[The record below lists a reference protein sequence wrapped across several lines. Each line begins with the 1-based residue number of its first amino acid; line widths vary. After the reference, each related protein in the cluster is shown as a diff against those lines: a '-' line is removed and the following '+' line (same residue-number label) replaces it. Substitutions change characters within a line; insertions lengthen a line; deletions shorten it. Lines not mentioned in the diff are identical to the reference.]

1 MKPFIKEFC
10 KRGLLVCAGGP
21 VVLAIIYGLSDGAI
35 TLQASKVCIE
45 ILTITLMSFI
55 AAGITAVYQIERLP
69 LLWAILLHGSVL
81 YVDYLGIYMLNGWL
95 QASNVIIFTA
105 IFVAGYALI
114 WLIIYLA
121 TRRNAKQ
128 LNQKIGK

>member
-10 KRGLLVCAGGP
+10 KRGLLFCAGGP
-21 VVLAIIYGLSDGAI
+21 VILAIIYGLSDGAI

-45 ILTITLMSFI
+45 ILTITLMAFI
-55 AAGITAVYQIERLP
+55 AAGITAIYQIERLP
-69 LLWAILLHGSVL
+69 LLWAVLLHGSVL
-81 YVDYLGIYMLNGWL
+81 YTDYLGIYLLNGWL
-95 QASNVIIFTA
+95 KSPTIAIFTA

-121 TRRNAKQ
+121 TRRNTKQ